1 MKILNGAELRDFIK
15 ERQAKQV
22 RALRQSWRVVPKLVI
37 FYHSDSAVVETYMRL
52 KKRYGEDI
60 LVEVEQRKVEIDTL
74 KQEIQ
79 KANADESIHGIIV
92 QLPLENNNGERVT
105 GDDLDDI
112 LREIAPE
119 KDVDGLNG
127 GAFDPATAQ
136 AINWLLA
143 GYNIDLSKKKI
154 AIVGRGLL
162 VGAPLYRM
170 WQNSGYN
177 VEIFG
182 RDSADKLTEIL
193 PQYDVIVSATGVPEL
208 IKSEML
214 KNGAVVVDAGTAE
227 QGGEIKGDLAESV
240 RESRQDLTLTP
251 KIGGVGPLTVAALID
266 NVIISARRVAQEKG
280 QQDL

>member
-1 MKILNGAELRDFIK
+1 
-15 ERQAKQV
+15 
-22 RALRQSWRVVPKLVI
+22 
-37 FYHSDSAVVETYMRL
+37 MRL

-60 LVEVEQRKVEIDTL
+60 LVEVEQRKVEISKL
-74 KQEIQ
+74 KNAILE
-79 KANADESIHGIIV
+79 ANKDDNIHGIIV
-92 QLPLENNNGERVT
+92 QLPLENNGERVT

-170 WQNSGYN
+170 WQNSGYDA
-177 VEIFG
+177 EIFG

-214 KNGAVVVDAGTAE
+214 KNGAVVIDAGTAE

>member
-22 RALRQSWRVVPKLVI
+22 RALRQSWRVFPKLVI
-37 FYHSDSAVVETYMRL
+37 FYHSESSVVETYMRL
-52 KKRYGEDI
+52 KKQYGEDI
-60 LVEVEQRKVEIDTL
+60 LVEVEQRKVEISSL
-74 KQEIQ
+74 KNAILE
-79 KANADESIHGIIV
+79 ANADENIHGIIV
-92 QLPLENNNGERVT
+92 QLPLEVAGERVSKEEV
-105 GDDLDDI
+105 GEI
-112 LREIAPE
+112 LSAIAPE

-127 GAFDPATAQ
+127 GNFDPATAQ

-154 AIVGRGLL
+154 AIVGRGIL
-162 VGAPLYRM
+162 VGAPLFRM

-182 RDSADKLTEIL
+182 RDSADKLAEIL
-193 PQYDVIVSATGVPEL
+193 PEFDVIITATGSPEL
-208 IKSEML
+208 IKPEML

-227 QGGEIKGDLAESV
+227 QGGEIKGDVAEEV
-240 RESRQDLTLTP
+240 RELRKDIAITP